1 MSLETFSDL
10 LALSRQQAEPQRLL
24 LVFAKAELPEDA
36 TDAEKAAFETG
47 EGGALAPQV
56 CVDKRPEEIE
66 SFEALVKESRET
78 DIQWDIL
85 FIAAMAGRGGFPPNS
100 DEAEQPLR
108 MMVESIKSGRISEFL
123 AVNPLGELVQL
134 SRR

>member
-78 DIQWDIL
+78 DIHWDIL

-108 MMVESIKSGRISEFL
+108 MMVESIKSGRISQFL

>member
-78 DIQWDIL
+78 DIHWDIL

-108 MMVESIKSGRISEFL
+108 MMVESIKSGRINEFL

>member
-123 AVNPLGELVQL
+123 AVNPSGDLVQL

>member
-36 TDAEKAAFETG
+36 TDAEKAAFDIG

-78 DIQWDIL
+78 DIHWDIL

-108 MMVESIKSGRISEFL
+108 MMVESIKSGRINEFL